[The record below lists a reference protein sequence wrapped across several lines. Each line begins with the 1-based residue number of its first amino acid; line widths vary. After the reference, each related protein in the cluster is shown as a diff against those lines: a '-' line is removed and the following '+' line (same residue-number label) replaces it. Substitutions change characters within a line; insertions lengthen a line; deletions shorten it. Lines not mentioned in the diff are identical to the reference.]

1 MNSTAIHLAK
11 QNFKFSVAHFL
22 IFDEQ
27 RAEKLHGHNYYVKVD
42 LAYSK
47 ELQKAPE
54 TSFIDFNFFKKTIKT
69 HLDTWDEHVLL
80 PRLHPDMK
88 YKISSDGKNYEVNF
102 RERFYSFPVNEVV
115 WLDITNTSVEAL
127 SKILATVFLGL
138 FAKHKI
144 AKVRVL
150 IEETRGQ
157 SASTTCAV

>member
-1 MNSTAIHLAK
+1 MISSVIHLAK

-22 IFDEQ
+22 IFDDQ

-47 ELQKAPE
+47 ELLQTSE
-54 TSFIDFNFFKKTIKT
+54 TNFVDFNLFKKTIKT

-88 YKISSDGKNYEVNF
+88 YKISTDGKNYDVHF
-102 RERFYSFPVNEVV
+102 RDRYYSFPVSEVV
-115 WLDITNTSVEAL
+115 WLDTTNTSVEAF
-127 SKILATVFLGL
+127 SKILATNFLNF

-144 AKVRVL
+144 PKVRVVV
-150 IEETRGQ
+150 EETRGQ
-157 SASTTCAV
+157 SASTTCQI

>member
-1 MNSTAIHLAK
+1 MISSAIHLAK

-42 LAYSK
+42 LGYAKEISK
-47 ELQKAPE
+47 SSE
-54 TSFIDFNFFKKTIKT
+54 SGFIDFNVFKKTITT

-88 YKISSDGKNYEVNF
+88 YQISSDGKNYDVHF

-115 WLDITNTSVEAL
+115 WLDVTNTSVEAL
-127 SKILATVFLGL
+127 SKILATTFMTL
-138 FAKHKI
+138 FAKHRI
-144 AKVRVL
+144 AKVRVWV
-150 IEETRGQ
+150 EETRGQ
-157 SASTTCAV
+157 SASTICQA